1 VKCDYRYAARV
12 RRLVLLALFVVVGAT
27 AATARADGDPAS
39 DTLIFENVYFPYPA
53 PSAHAS
59 APLADAVR
67 AVYAR
72 GFRIKVAVIATPTDL
87 GAIPSLFNKPSDYAK
102 FLGQE
107 LGLYYVG
114 PLLIVM
120 PSGFGIYDGGR
131 PTPTE
136 DGVLAKL
143 DVSGSSADALV
154 QSAATAVDKLLAV
167 GALKSKDIKPPYAQ
181 PLDSRGK
188 RGRPMRLRYAVF
200 DDSGRSKVLLTVR
213 AGKKAVANFSVPMR
227 AVVGSRQYFVPWRPP
242 ASAPHA
248 LRLCVQGIDPSRNKS
263 PLACLPLRLG

>member
-1 VKCDYRYAARV
+1 V
-12 RRLVLLALFVVVGAT
+12 RRLVLLALLVAVAVT

-39 DTLIFENVYFPYPA
+39 DTLIFENVYFPYPP

-59 APLADAVR
+59 AELAEAVR

-72 GFRIKVAVIATPTDL
+72 GFRVKVAVIATPTDL
-87 GAIPSLFNKPSDYAK
+87 GAIPSLFGKPSDYAN

-120 PSGFGIYDGGR
+120 PAGFGIYDGRR
-131 PTPTE
+131 PTPAE
-136 DGVLAKL
+136 DAVLAKL
-143 DVSGSSADALV
+143 DVNGSSADALV
-154 QSAATAVDKLLAV
+154 QSAGTAVQRLLAA

-181 PLDSRGK
+181 PLGSSGK

-200 DDSGRSKVLLTVR
+200 DDSGRSSVLLTVR
-213 AGKKAVANFSVPMR
+213 AGKKALATFTVPMR
-227 AVVGSRQYFVPWRPP
+227 AVLGSRQYFVTWRVPS
-242 ASAPHA
+242 SAPRGV
-248 LRLCVQGIDPSRNKS
+248 RLCVRGVDPSRNKS
-263 PLACLPLRLG
+263 PTTCLRVRIA